1 MALSSR
7 NKANKSTT
15 KAAPKANAKVTPKEE
30 ETQAP
35 VDQEEV
41 VFPTKEQI
49 AEDLG
54 LKEKEEVQDKN
65 PEVEQPASTKKDLTV
80 SSGNSLAASP
90 GKVQVALMEFK
101 NAIAPVEFGTLPR
114 IKPVQGQF
122 LCDEETL
129 GTRFTASVVSY
140 NDAFTIAPNKKDAS
154 PKLCRYSYDN
164 QVLNDG
170 SGDSVQDYIT
180 YLKEEEDCPD
190 ANSKRY
196 VELICILEDAEQ
208 DHDEIGGMVMIS
220 LSPMSV
226 KQFERYQLQ
235 TTVKITRGQMTQE
248 QAMNIEVSAKI
259 QTYGQ
264 NTFTMARFKTAE

>member
-7 NKANKSTT
+7 NKTNKAET
-15 KAAPKANAKVTPKEE
+15 KAAPKVNAKVTPKEE
-30 ETQAP
+30 TAP
-35 VDQEEV
+35 VEQEV
-41 VFPTKEQI
+41 TQTTPTEEQI
-49 AEDLG
+49 NEDLG
-54 LKEKEEVQDKN
+54 LKETEETKQ
-65 PEVEQPASTKKDLTV
+65 PEVEQLASTNKSLTV
-80 SSGNSLAASP
+80 SSDRSLAATP
-90 GKVQVALMEFK
+90 GKVQVALQEFK
-101 NAIAPVEFGTLPR
+101 DAIPPVEFGTLPR

-122 LCDEETL
+122 MCDEETL

-140 NDAFTIAPNKKDAS
+140 NDAFTIAPNQKDAS

-164 QVLNDG
+164 ITLNDG
-170 SGDSVQDYIT
+170 SGDTVQDYIA
-180 YLKEEEDCPD
+180 YLKDEENCPD

-235 TTVKITRGQMTQE
+235 TTVKISRGQMTQE
-248 QAMNIEVSAKI
+248 QAMNLEVSAKI
-259 QTYGQ
+259 QTFGQ